1 MKLEV
6 CLEENGLFATPAGR
20 HTTVGEAGPHSAT
33 SDRDIRIPSSPRP
46 KEAPPVFPEIT
57 TTGSKPGDALRRGR
71 TVRRQ
76 WSPPDDCG
84 LGRGH
89 HRLESPCGGP
99 DPPARHPGAAEGDG
113 GVQKPH
119 R

>member
-71 TVRRQ
+71 PVRRQ
-76 WSPPDDCG
+76 WRPPCN
-84 LGRGH
+84 RGH
-89 HRLESPCGGP
+89 THDRVESPDAGP
-99 DPPARHPGAAEGDG
+99 GPPARHAGASE
-113 GVQKPH
+113 
-119 R
+119 